1 MSKIIKV
8 LLNFVLITL
17 ILFTTVILYSENSTN
32 LKRGLTHFFQAELK
46 KTLDVETSIEN
57 FDVNWIGLNPT
68 IKMKSIL
75 MSDSD
80 NRILLEIPSG
90 EIHINIL
97 DTLKSQE
104 LSIGKIVINNTILDL
119 KYDKNKIILNKKK
132 LQVNS
137 NSDIKQNIPVIILN
151 NSDIRITNL
160 RNQQT
165 LSMKANTLLASY
177 QDNIIKVY
185 SNFMHQASPNPIT
198 VQYEGLVLDDSI
210 KSTIFLSG
218 NSIKIPYPLLPEQL
232 RKLQANQMSLR
243 IWLNLDGT
251 NITRASGN
259 IATDRLSMTV
269 GKSLLTLVN
278 VNSDL
283 LFVKDKESETLSLM
297 RMNYVIDNKNINN
310 NKIVISKDNKKNIKV
325 FIKKNDSHL
334 IRKYFPIIGMYN
346 PNLLTQLLSGE
357 IEDIQIHL
365 NNKGKLDYYSL
376 TISDAS
382 VDIEDNYSLDNIDAE
397 IYGTLRSGIVKIL
410 DLSANVQEKNILDG
424 VSGKI
429 AYNFRGKSIYFSSS
443 AFKNN
448 QDYNLTFSGYKIS
461 KIPSLKIQISSNAN
475 KILPLLSSSE
485 LLTKIN
491 YEGKMNANIY
501 YHDGVFFTKAF
512 VENLVIKHSDDI
524 YLSSPKLN
532 IYTTSNFIS
541 SDKFNL
547 SINSNEF
554 TSRIMTRSNSTSH
567 KFLLS
572 STGFLDTKML
582 SEYLKIDEVAKGKTK
597 IKSVTT
603 YDYTQNITTSYV
615 TSSLNGV
622 SLNIIEPFNKSSK
635 ENKNFVFKYQ
645 HFPRISYPISVT
657 LEKHKFKFRSDGDY
671 IYTNITSPVAR
682 GFFKYPTGSKSSNS
696 ATGSFEYIDAAY
708 FKSDGIGQSLPKI
721 EIKSKH
727 VKTSKAVLD
736 NVHLII
742 TPAENYI
749 SIDKLSFNNMYMK
762 MQSSGKWHRN
772 KNEKTEINAV
782 IKSSNLGQALTGL
795 GYVGVLQGG
804 DLDANLKA
812 QWQGSLDD
820 FSFSNAKGDLN
831 FKIKNG
837 QINELDK
844 RTQAIGQVLGLFS
857 ISSIP
862 KRLSL
867 DFSDFFS
874 KGLRFDDLTSDI
886 SLDNGIA
893 DTKRMLI
900 IGSFGEMRLSGKS
913 NLIDE
918 THDQTLIFIPDLSST
933 SLVTGAV
940 LGGPIGAAAS
950 IFYDR
955 LLKEFGLDTNKLAG
969 IEYSI
974 KGPWKN
980 PEIRVTQSFKPILN

>member
-1 MSKIIKV
+1 MSKTIKV
-8 LLNFVLITL
+8 LLNFLLISL

-32 LKRGLTHFFQAELK
+32 LKRDLTHFFKAELK
-46 KTLDVETSIEN
+46 KTLNVETSIEN
-57 FDVNWIGLNPT
+57 IDVKWIGLNPI
-68 IKMKSIL
+68 IKMKNTL

-80 NRILLEIPSG
+80 NRMLLEIPSS

-97 DTLKSQE
+97 DTLRSQE
-104 LSIGKIVINNTILDL
+104 LSIGKIIINNTILDL

-132 LQVNS
+132 LPVNS
-137 NSDIKQNIPVIILN
+137 NLEIKQNIPVIILN

-160 RNQQT
+160 INQQT

-185 SNFMHQASPNPIT
+185 SDFLHQASPNPIT
-198 VQYEGLVLDDSI
+198 VQYKGVVIGDSI
-210 KSTIFLSG
+210 KSKIFLSG
-218 NSIKIPYPLLPEQL
+218 NSIKVPYPLLPEQL
-232 RKLQANQMSLR
+232 RQLQANQMSLR

-251 NITRASGN
+251 NITRAFGN
-259 IATDRLSMTV
+259 IATDRLSLTV
-269 GKSLLTLVN
+269 GKSIFTLGK

-283 LFVKDKESETLSLM
+283 LFVKDSESETLSLM
-297 RMNYVIDNKNINN
+297 RMNYVIDNKNIKN
-310 NKIVISKDNKKNIKV
+310 NKIVISKDNKKNISV

-346 PNLLTQLLSGE
+346 LNIPTQLLSGD
-357 IEDIQIHL
+357 IEDIQVHL
-365 NNKGKLDYYSL
+365 NSKGKLDYYSL
-376 TISDAS
+376 TISDGS
-382 VDIEDNYSLDNIDAE
+382 VDIEDSYSLDNVNAK
-397 IYGTLRSGIVKIL
+397 IYGTLSRGIVNIRN
-410 DLSANVQEKNILDG
+410 LSLNLQEKNVADG

-429 AYNFRGKSIYFSSS
+429 AYNARGKSIYFSGSK
-443 AFKNN
+443 FKNN
-448 QDYNLTFSGYKIS
+448 QNYNFTFSGYKTS
-461 KIPSLKIQISSNAN
+461 KMPSLKIRISSNVN
-475 KILPLLSSSE
+475 KILPFLSSSE

-491 YEGKMNANIY
+491 YEGKMSANIY
-501 YHDGVFFTKAF
+501 YHGGVFFSKAN
-512 VENLVIKHSDDI
+512 VENLVIEHSDDI
-524 YLSSPKLN
+524 YLSSPKVN
-532 IYTTSNFIS
+532 VYTTSNFIS

-547 SINSNEF
+547 SINSNEL

-567 KFLLS
+567 KFILS
-572 STGFLDTKML
+572 STGFLDTKIL
-582 SEYLKIDEVAKGKTK
+582 SEYLDIQGVTKGKTQ

-603 YDYTQNITTSYV
+603 YDHTQNIATSYV
-615 TSSLNGV
+615 TSNLNGV
-622 SLNIIEPFNKSSK
+622 SLNIIEPFNKTSK

-645 HFPRISYPISVT
+645 HFPQISYPMSVT
-657 LEKHKFKFRSDGDY
+657 LEKHKFKFRSDGGY
-671 IYTNITSPVAR
+671 IYTNINSPLAR
-682 GFFKYPTGSKSSNS
+682 GFFKYPTTSQSINL
-696 ATGSFEYIDAAY
+696 ATGSFEYIDTAY

-727 VKTSKAVLD
+727 VKTSRAVLD
-736 NVHLII
+736 DVHLII

-749 SIDKLSFNNMYMK
+749 SIDKLNFNNLYLQ
-762 MQSSGKWHRN
+762 MQSSGKWYRN
-772 KNEKTEINAV
+772 KNEKTEINAFF
-782 IKSSNLGQALTGL
+782 KSSNLGQALTGL

-804 DLDANLKA
+804 DLDASLKA

-831 FKIKNG
+831 FIIKNG

-844 RTQAIGQVLGLFS
+844 KTQAIGQVLGLFS

-893 DTKRMLI
+893 DTKRMQI
-900 IGSFGEMRLSGKS
+900 VGSFGEMRLSGKS